1 MELNINTGDRSENL
15 QKYENYKEQFKRL
28 DKALKA
34 GFYLE
39 AIFIEYAIMEDRT
52 SSILRYENNSIKM
65 KSDRQP
71 GIEKKLNK
79 IKTISREKG
88 SLPNRYFQDE
98 FIDRIIAWKEE
109 RNRMIHAL
117 LKQQLT
123 TEELAFLAEEGKTL
137 ARELSNKA
145 GNYKRAV
152 ERKQIAST
160 RKKRKTNNKL
170 EVEKCN

>member
-1 MELNINTGDRSENL
+1 MEADTKTEGKHQNL

-28 DKALKA
+28 DKALKS
-34 GFYLE
+34 GFNLE

-52 SSILRYENNSIKM
+52 SSILRYENNSIKS
-65 KSDRQP
+65 KGDRQP
-71 GIEKKLNK
+71 SIDAKLRK
-79 IKTISREKG
+79 IKTIAREKK
-88 SLPNRYFQDE
+88 SLPNRYFPDE
-98 FIDRIIAWKEE
+98 FIDRVILWKDE

-123 TEELAFLAEEGKTL
+123 TEGLASFAEEGKTL

-152 ERKQIAST
+152 ER
-160 RKKRKTNNKL
+160 R
-170 EVEKCN
+170 EK

>member
-1 MELNINTGDRSENL
+1 METNTNTGEKTENL

-34 GFYLE
+34 GFNLE

-52 SSILRYENNSIKM
+52 SSILRYENNSIKT
-65 KSDRQP
+65 KDGRQP
-71 GIEKKLNK
+71 GIEKKLSK
-79 IKTISREKG
+79 IKTIAREKG

-98 FIDRIIAWKEE
+98 FIDRIIAWKDG

-123 TEELAFLAEEGKTL
+123 TEGLASLAEEGKIL

-145 GNYKRAV
+145 GNYKRAA
-152 ERKQIAST
+152 ER
-160 RKKRKTNNKL
+160 REKRS
-170 EVEKCN
+170 

>member
-1 MELNINTGDRSENL
+1 MEDKTSKNVKIENL

-28 DKALKA
+28 DKALKE
-34 GFYLE
+34 GFNLE

-52 SSILRYENNSIKM
+52 SSILRYENNRIKP
-65 KSDRQP
+65 KGDNQP
-71 GIEKKLNK
+71 GIESKLSK

-109 RNRMIHAL
+109 RNRLIHAL
-117 LKQQLT
+117 LKQQLS
-123 TEELAFLAEEGKTL
+123 TEGLASLAEEGKVL

-152 ERKQIAST
+152 ERKQIST
-160 RKKRKTNNKL
+160 VK
-170 EVEKCN
+170 E

>member
-1 MELNINTGDRSENL
+1 METNTNTGEKTENL

-34 GFYLE
+34 GFNLE

-52 SSILRYENNSIKM
+52 SSILRYENNTIKT
-65 KSDRQP
+65 KGDRQP
-71 GIEKKLNK
+71 GIEKKLGK
-79 IKTISREKG
+79 IKTIAREKG

-98 FIDRIIAWKEE
+98 FIDRIIAWKDE

-123 TEELAFLAEEGKTL
+123 TEGLASLAEEGKIL

-145 GNYKRAV
+145 GNYKRAA
-152 ERKQIAST
+152 ER
-160 RKKRKTNNKL
+160 REKRS
-170 EVEKCN
+170 

>member
-1 MELNINTGDRSENL
+1 METNTNTGEKTENL

-34 GFYLE
+34 GFNLE

-52 SSILRYENNSIKM
+52 SSILRYENNTIKT
-65 KSDRQP
+65 KGNRQP
-71 GIEKKLNK
+71 GIEKKLGK
-79 IKTISREKG
+79 IKTIAREKG

-98 FIDRIIAWKEE
+98 FIDRIIAWKDE

-123 TEELAFLAEEGKTL
+123 TEGLASLAEEGKIL

-145 GNYKRAV
+145 GNYKRAA
-152 ERKQIAST
+152 ER
-160 RKKRKTNNKL
+160 REKRS
-170 EVEKCN
+170 

>member
-1 MELNINTGDRSENL
+1 MESNTKTEDRSENL
-15 QKYENYKEQFKRL
+15 QKFENYKEQFKRL
-28 DKALKA
+28 DKAMRA
-34 GFYLE
+34 GFNLE

-52 SSILRYENNSIKM
+52 SSILRYENNSIKP
-65 KSDRQP
+65 KGGRQP
-71 GIEKKLNK
+71 GIEKKLSK

-109 RNRMIHAL
+109 RNQMIHAL

-123 TEELAFLAEEGKTL
+123 TNGLVALAEEGKVL

-145 GNYKRAV
+145 GNYKKAV
-152 ERKQIAST
+152 ERRNRS
-160 RKKRKTNNKL
+160 RKL
-170 EVEKCN
+170 DVS

>member
-1 MELNINTGDRSENL
+1 MEANIKTEEKSENL

-34 GFYLE
+34 GFNLE

-52 SSILRYENNSIKM
+52 ASILRYENNSIRSKG
-65 KSDRQP
+65 DRLP
-71 GIEKKLNK
+71 SIDRKLSK
-79 IKTISREKG
+79 IKTIAREKG
-88 SLPNRYFQDE
+88 SLPNKYFQDE
-98 FIDRIIAWKEE
+98 FIDRIITWKEE

-123 TEELAFLAEEGKTL
+123 TEGLISFAEEGKTL

-145 GNYKRAV
+145 GNYRRAV
-152 ERKQIAST
+152 ER
-160 RKKRKTNNKL
+160 REMKKVRTS
-170 EVEKCN
+170 